1 VTMGGAIAVGALTL
15 MFFFMSIMFPT
26 IFSLAIKGLAHQT
39 KRASSILAMSVSGGA
54 VYPYL
59 MGYVSDHY
67 GTPPA
72 YAIPLASFVVIFLY
86 SVYLERERATQP
98 LASAL

>member
-1 VTMGGAIAVGALTL
+1 VAAGGAIAVGALTL

-26 IFSLAIKGLAHQT
+26 IFSLAIKGLERQT

-59 MGYVSDHY
+59 MGYVSDRY
-67 GTPPA
+67 GTPLA
-72 YAIPLASFVVIFLY
+72 YAIPMASFIVIFLY
-86 SVYLERERATQP
+86 SVYLERGKTAQ
-98 LASAL
+98 LVVGSI